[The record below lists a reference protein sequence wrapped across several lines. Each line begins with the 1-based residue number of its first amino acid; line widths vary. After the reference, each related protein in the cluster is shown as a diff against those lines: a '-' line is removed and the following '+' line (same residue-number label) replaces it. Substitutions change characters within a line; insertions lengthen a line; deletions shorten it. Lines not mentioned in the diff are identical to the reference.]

1 MYTLIEFVTNI
12 HFLKKLLQ
20 KKTFTFN
27 EFYGLI
33 GQQGDILQD
42 ATFKISDKTIEQQSQ
57 NSGKVIVIEWQLS
70 GTTRCTN
77 DNHN

>member
-33 GQQGDILQD
+33 GQ
-42 ATFKISDKTIEQQSQ
+42 
-57 NSGKVIVIEWQLS
+57 
-70 GTTRCTN
+70 
-77 DNHN
+77 

>member
-12 HFLKKLLQ
+12 QFFKKLLQ

-42 ATFKISDKTIEQQSQ
+42 ATYLKISDKTIEQQSQ
-57 NSGKVIVIEWQLS
+57 NSGKVITI
-70 GTTRCTN
+70 
-77 DNHN
+77 